1 MRDTRG
7 REGGAHDMCGWV
19 DADRGHVAGSVIK
32 RRGAKGVGGVGGEG
46 GWKYSSSRWQ
56 CYTEDHP
63 VIG

>member
-1 MRDTRG
+1 
-7 REGGAHDMCGWV
+7 MCGWV